1 MKEKPILRLAALAIL
16 CGVLALQPALA
27 EDTKGKWQFGLGLS
41 YYATTD
47 YIRSNSDVIVT
58 EEVAGQGGEGIPT
71 VKFTDDR
78 PDQNMLNEPSAR
90 DNFKWDFSASYG
102 LTRWLALEMAA
113 GYMKTAVGNIEY
125 FTTDREKFIGGGTPS
140 GGNNASV
147 CGPSGNGLCFNY
159 PGTAGTGASDRFN
172 EFIPVGDLTEIPLQ
186 LSALVRFRPESPLD
200 PYIGLG
206 IGYIFT
212 NIETGEEFND
222 RASAVE
228 ALNITVGFGGEVDI
242 GDNNR
247 RQETP
252 GYHPAPLQAEVND
265 AFEFHAVGG
274 IDYYFNEH
282 MSMYVDARYIW
293 SDAHVDITTDGA
305 HQVRLSAYYP
315 GRLQQFTEGS
325 VASPIYWEDRGFTSP
340 GPNAPPQ
347 NCTYDDNGMTGIS
360 CAGDGLLATE
370 DSNGN
375 GTLDPG
381 AGEGT
386 GKLYFYK
393 LGPNP
398 DDINGRWTC
407 PDPQHCQAEKVID
420 CPTCSWANNFYDNDN
435 DPSPSS
441 PPIPVLDTEDA
452 NNNRYADRF
461 FNWGVD
467 VCSLPDAAT
476 NPICAPADIRALPQ
490 YIWPGGC
497 SLTLSDPT
505 TPNPEAEGCP
515 RPPGIP
521 RFVATGGNPWAAPA
535 VSQTPADDV
544 SDVHVIQGGEI
555 KLGGFSLGVGFK
567 FTF

>member
-1 MKEKPILRLAALAIL
+1 MTHKPTSRLAFLAIL

-41 YYATTD
+41 YFATTD

-58 EEVAGQGGEGIPT
+58 QEVAGQGGSGIPT

-102 LTRWLALEMAA
+102 LTRWLALEMSA
-113 GYMKTAVGNIEY
+113 GYLKTAVGNIEY

-140 GGNNASV
+140 SGNNASV
-147 CGPSGNGLCFNY
+147 CGPNGNGLCFNY
-159 PGTAGTGASDRFN
+159 PGTAGGGSTDRTN
-172 EFIPVGDLTEIPLQ
+172 EFIPVGDLTEIPVQ

-200 PYIGLG
+200 PYLGLG
-206 IGYIFT
+206 VGYIFT
-212 NIETGEEFND
+212 NLETGEEFNE
-222 RASAVE
+222 RAAVVE
-228 ALNITVGFGGEVDI
+228 GLNVTVGFGGEVDI

-247 RQETP
+247 SQATP
-252 GYHPAPLQAEVND
+252 GYHPSPLQAEVSD
-265 AFEFHAVGG
+265 AFEWHAVGG

-282 MSMYVDARYIW
+282 MSMYVDARYVW
-293 SDAHVDITTDGA
+293 SDANVNITTDGA

-315 GRLQQFTEGS
+315 GRLQAFVEGS
-325 VASPIYWEDRGFTSP
+325 VDNPYYWEDRGFVVQ
-340 GPNAPPQ
+340 GPKAPPSS
-347 NCTYDDNGMTGIS
+347 CTYDENGMTGIS
-360 CAGDGLLATE
+360 CANDGLLATE

-381 AGEGT
+381 AGEGS
-386 GKLYFYK
+386 GKLYFYP

-398 DDINGRWTC
+398 NDINGRWRAA
-407 PDPQHCQAEKVID
+407 DAVKVID
-420 CPTCSWANNFYDNDN
+420 CPTCSWTNNFYDNDN
-435 DPSPSS
+435 DPSTE
-441 PPIPVLDTEDA
+441 PIPVLDTEDA

-461 FNWGVD
+461 YSWGVD

-476 NPICAPADIRALPQ
+476 NPLCAPADIRPLPQ
-490 YIWPGGC
+490 YVWPGGC
-497 SLTLSDPT
+497 ALTLGEPE
-505 TPNPEAEGCP
+505 TPNAEAEGCP

-521 RFVATGGNPWAAPA
+521 KFLQQGGNPYAAPTL
-535 VSQTPADDV
+535 SQVPADDV
-544 SDVHVIQGGEI
+544 SDTHVIQGGEI